1 MAKKNG
7 NKAEAA
13 PLADAAVDASAA
25 TPATQESKASA
36 IGVRGPKGVALTAKI
51 TLLTKTNPKRQGS
64 KAYDV
69 FSKYVDGMT
78 VQEFLDAAGDAAT
91 PNIVYDTKHG
101 FIAVEGYN
109 VEVLPPKAPRV
120 AKEKVAKAPKEK
132 KVAAAPAPDPDLE
145 LETVE
150 SEV

>member
-7 NKAEAA
+7 QKNEA
-13 PLADAAVDASAA
+13 PLADAAVNVSAA
-25 TPATQESKASA
+25 APEGAAKATP

-64 KAYDV
+64 KAYEV
-69 FSKYVDGMT
+69 FSKYRDGMT
-78 VQEFLDAAGDAAT
+78 VQEFLDEAKEAAT

-101 FIAVEGYN
+101 FIAVEGYS

-120 AKEKVAKAPKEK
+120 AKEKGVKASPKEK
-132 KVAAAPAPDPDLE
+132 KAAAAPAPDPDLE

-150 SEV
+150 TEA